1 MSEPKSIQID
11 VNIMGLSYKLACKEG
26 EDRALREAASYLNE
40 KMCAIRD
47 ASKVKGT
54 DRIAVMAALGM
65 AADLLSTKAHDGP
78 LSGMSIGEVKQKIQS
93 MNDTIDQVLTP
104 QENLF

>member
-26 EDRALREAASYLNE
+26 EDRALREAASFLNE